1 MRLKTDKCFQKPRAF
16 ARITW
21 KPPPKIRAPPLKLAL
36 NPLSSGLLCPHKFVK
51 VAWNGGH
58 FVALNAGFAEILDPL
73 APAVLAFRAVPA
85 HTPRAEIVFYVR
97 SERFLI
103 LRHPREQFKT
113 NASDRGL
120 PDDGFGSVW
129 SPDLEKQ
136 PMGARQ
142 KATASV
148 NSLLHEKLA
157 FVAAPDRF
165 LFKATA
171 FFDEYAAVSIVLLLC
186 VAYYSMRR
194 FFYFKSETQNKL
206 DQKGT
211 LN

>member
-1 MRLKTDKCFQKPRAF
+1 
-16 ARITW
+16 
-21 KPPPKIRAPPLKLAL
+21 
-36 NPLSSGLLCPHKFVK
+36 
-51 VAWNGGH
+51 
-58 FVALNAGFAEILDPL
+58 
-73 APAVLAFRAVPA
+73 
-85 HTPRAEIVFYVR
+85 
-97 SERFLI
+97 
-103 LRHPREQFKT
+103 
-113 NASDRGL
+113 
-120 PDDGFGSVW
+120 
-129 SPDLEKQ
+129 
-136 PMGARQ
+136 MGARQ